1 MAVELGRRIVKD
13 TVAYNNYAIG
23 ITLPLQFGENTF
35 EQSFQTKDQIKS
47 NIKNLLLTKRGE
59 RILQPQFGS
68 GLQSLLFEQNVD
80 DLEGKIE
87 DTINESLEQWLPYVT
102 AEEID
107 IESTDELRDNNK
119 LNVSIKFRIGD
130 DINLETLTFTV
141 QG

>member
-13 TVAYNNYAIG
+13 TKSFASYAIG
-23 ITLPLQFGENTF
+23 ITLPLTFGESTF

-59 RILQPQFGS
+59 RILQPEFGS
-68 GLQSLLFEQNVD
+68 GLQALLFEPNVD
-80 DLEGKIE
+80 DLEGRIE
-87 DTINESLEQWLPYVT
+87 DTINDSLEQWLPYVT

-119 LNVSIKFRIGD
+119 INVSIKFRIGD
-130 DINLETLTFTV
+130 NINLETLTFTV